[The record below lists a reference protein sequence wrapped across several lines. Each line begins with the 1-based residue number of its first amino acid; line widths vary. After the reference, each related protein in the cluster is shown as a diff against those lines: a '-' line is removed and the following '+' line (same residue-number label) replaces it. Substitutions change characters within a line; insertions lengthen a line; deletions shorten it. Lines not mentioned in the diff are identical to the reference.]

1 MVKKRKTFAEREAAV
16 EQKKAKLSRD
26 EQKLADERREVT
38 QEIVERIGNPIRLEN
53 HHIRTAVRYH
63 PDKGQCL
70 SPEYCDFDTYVVLLS
85 RCLISH
91 LEFLSV
97 EGIPQKV
104 IDSIKI
110 VVKKI
115 VGKTPSGEADSAEHG
130 AQAAATPWITS
141 LITPVFNVLRYLC
154 TVCRPC
160 SFGLHR
166 GMCFY
171 GVYC

>member
-70 SPEYCDFDTYVVLLS
+70 SPEYCDFDTYVVLLE
-85 RCLISH
+85 RCVIPH
-91 LEFLSV
+91 LKFLSV
-97 EGIPQKV
+97 EGILPEV

-110 VVKKI
+110 VVE
-115 VGKTPSGEADSAEHG
+115 TPSGEADSAEHG

-154 TVCRPC
+154 TVCRLC

-166 GMCFY
+166 GMCFL